1 VAQKAIESIV
11 SEDRSLTESGRSL
24 VLNCLMCSVSFMDG
38 LINYINNTYRELTMS
53 QYSAKKAWY
62 LVTSLSRRIL
72 EDVYEPRIGVLKALR
87 TRKEIQV
94 STLIYYACLRSHAIM
109 KEYRDLKFANHPS
122 ISSEYIK
129 FLAHNSSYEVVEN
142 LQDRFKTM
150 EGEIKEFKAKNVA
163 LSKSVNTATQKSDET
178 KKGLTD
184 LTKVVNK
191 LENKK

>member
-1 VAQKAIESIV
+1 MAQKAIESIIL
-11 SEDRSLTESGRSL
+11 EDRSLSESGRSL

-38 LINYINNTYRELTMS
+38 LINYINTTYRELTMS
-53 QYSAKKAWY
+53 RYSAKKAWH
-62 LVTSLSRRIL
+62 LVTSLTRRIL

-94 STLIYYACLRSHAIM
+94 SILIYYACLRSHAIM

-129 FLAHNSSYEVVEN
+129 FLCHNSSYEVVES
-142 LQDRFKTM
+142 LQDKVKIIKGEFKDY
-150 EGEIKEFKAKNVA
+150 KAKNTA
-163 LSKSVNTATQKSDET
+163 LAKSVNTATQKADET
-178 KKGLTD
+178 KKGLAD
-184 LTKVVNK
+184 LIKVVNK